1 MAATNKLAIVL
12 VNWNNRNYID
22 QCLQSI
28 KRADLPFKYEIIVSD
43 NGSSDGSLR
52 MFRENYPDVKIIRN
66 DENVGV
72 ATGNNQGIKNSS
84 SEFIYILNNDTKI
97 NAPSVVEMI
106 TFLEE
111 NLEVG
116 AVGGNLLNPDGTLQS
131 SFFEFP
137 TLSEEFLIVSH
148 IGKKIN
154 PLHPSHNGKWPL
166 AREVDWLSSASI
178 IVRRTAFEAID
189 FLDEDYFVYSDE
201 TDWQYRLWQAGWKVH
216 YLPSVTTIHYGG
228 GSFKPGARRFTLVYR
243 GRMLFANRHY
253 SIMFQ
258 ILQRFMFGL
267 FAALRLCVWLL
278 LFLVPGRRDLSR
290 SQIKSNIETISLSIH
305 LK

>member
-12 VNWNNRNYID
+12 VNWNNKNFID

-28 KRADLPFKYEIIVSD
+28 KEAELPFKYETIVSD

-52 MFRENYPDVKIIRN
+52 MINENYPEVKIIQN

-97 NAPSVVEMI
+97 NGPSVIEMI

-111 NLEVG
+111 NPEAG

-131 SFFEFP
+131 SFFKFP
-137 TLSEEFLIVSH
+137 TLLEEFLIVSH

-154 PLHPSHNGKWPL
+154 LLHPSHNGKWPQ

-178 IVRRTAFEAID
+178 IVRRKAFEVIAL
-189 FLDEDYFVYSDE
+189 LDEDFFVYSDE
-201 TDWQYRLWQAGWKVH
+201 TDWQYRLWQAGWRVH
-216 YLPSVTTIHYGG
+216 YLPSVNTIHYGG
-228 GSFKPGARRFTLVYR
+228 GSFKPGERRFTLVYR
-243 GRMLFANRHY
+243 GRMLFANKHY
-253 SIMFQ
+253 SMMFQ
-258 ILQRFMFGL
+258 IIQRFMFGI
-267 FAALRLCVWLL
+267 FAALRLFVWMLL
-278 LFLVPGRRDLSR
+278 YLVPGRRDFSG
-290 SQIKSNIETISLSIH
+290 SQIKSNIEIISLSIH